1 MKKIAILGSTGSIG
15 TQSLDV
21 IRQHPERFQVEALT
35 CGRNVS
41 LLEKQIEEFHPQ
53 MVVTELE
60 EDARKISAKYPH
72 LDVMFGRDGL
82 IAAATGECDMVLNSL
97 MGMRGLEPTYHAI
110 CLGKEIA
117 LANKE
122 TLVSGGELIMKKAEE
137 CHVQILPIDSE
148 HSAIFQCLEGNQNR
162 KIKKILLTASG
173 GPFRGYTKEQ
183 IKHVTRE
190 QALKHPNWNMGA
202 KITIDSSTMMNKGL
216 EVIEARW
223 LFDVPASRI
232 QVLVHPQ
239 SILHSAVEFEDNSV
253 IGQMGVQ
260 DMRIPISLALGY
272 PDRLKN
278 PDKELDFFTQGSNL
292 TFEKPDLDVFPC
304 LKYAIEAI
312 EAGGSYPA
320 AMNGANEVLVDA
332 FLKGKIRYT
341 DIPEKL
347 ARILDWHKPAYKLDL
362 ETILNIDQEVRD
374 YTERLCE
381 VL

>member
-21 IRQHPERFQVEALT
+21 IRQHPERFRVEALT
-35 CGRNVS
+35 CGRNIA

-60 EDARKISAKYPH
+60 EDARKLSAKYPR
-72 LDVMFGRDGL
+72 LEVMFGRDGL
-82 IAAATGECDMVLNSL
+82 IAAATGECNMVLNAL
-97 MGMRGLEPTYHAI
+97 MGMRGLEPTYHAV

-122 TLVSGGELIMKKAEE
+122 TLVSGGELIMNKAEE

-148 HSAIFQCLEGNQNR
+148 HSAIFQCLEGNRNR
-162 KIKKILLTASG
+162 KVKKILLTASG

-223 LFDVPASRI
+223 LFDIPASQI

-253 IGQMGVQ
+253 IGQMGVP

-278 PDKELDFFTQGSNL
+278 PDEELDFFTQGSCL
-292 TFEKPDLDVFPC
+292 TFEKPDLEVFPC

-312 EAGGSYPA
+312 EAGGSYPT

-332 FLKGKIRYT
+332 FLKGRIRYT

-347 ARILDWHKPAYKLDL
+347 ARILEWHQPAYKLDL

>member
-1 MKKIAILGSTGSIG
+1 
-15 TQSLDV
+15 
-21 IRQHPERFQVEALT
+21 
-35 CGRNVS
+35 
-41 LLEKQIEEFHPQ
+41 
-53 MVVTELE
+53 
-60 EDARKISAKYPH
+60 
-72 LDVMFGRDGL
+72 
-82 IAAATGECDMVLNSL
+82 
-97 MGMRGLEPTYHAI
+97 
-110 CLGKEIA
+110 
-117 LANKE
+117 
-122 TLVSGGELIMKKAEE
+122 MKKAEE

-253 IGQMGVQ
+253 IGQMGVP

-278 PDKELDFFTQGSNL
+278 PDEELDFFTQGSHL

-347 ARILDWHKPAYKLDL
+347 ARILDWHRPAYKLDL